1 MYSNP
6 DRALGEIKA
15 IRTSALR
22 PGAMVDLY
30 NISRELL
37 YRARM
42 EKRFS
47 QSTVASVS
55 YSSVDSARRKLNLQ
69 VTPQT
74 KSSHTDGKKNCA
86 LLNWS
91 HPPMK
96 CAFLDLVWKDLMR
109 TVRMRWGRV

>member
-6 DRALGEIKA
+6 DHALGEIKS
-15 IRTSALR
+15 IRTSAPRLE
-22 PGAMVDLY
+22 AMVDLY
-30 NISRELL
+30 NIFRELL

-42 EKRFS
+42 EKWFS

-74 KSSHTDGKKNCA
+74 TPSHTGWTKNCV
-86 LLNWS
+86 LLNLS

-96 CAFLDLVWKDLMR
+96 CALPTWF
-109 TVRMRWGRV
+109 GRIGCGQ